1 MKGIKYKANQKLKAL
16 QMLEETHDIDYVAA
30 KTKCDVCT
38 IYRWK
43 KRYDGTL
50 ASLENISS
58 RPHTPHPNSHTQEEV
73 EWIEAILKE
82 NPGISYSEAYG
93 ILRAEK
99 AYSRT
104 Y

>member
-50 ASLENISS
+50 
-58 RPHTPHPNSHTQEEV
+58 
-73 EWIEAILKE
+73 
-82 NPGISYSEAYG
+82 
-93 ILRAEK
+93 
-99 AYSRT
+99 
-104 Y
+104 